1 MRIAVDISLYP
12 LNADYV
18 PPIRSFIDR
27 LSAHAGL
34 AVEYNALSTQVAGEL
49 DAVFDALRSEIGRT
63 FEGPDRAVF
72 VLKML
77 GGANPPAEFPHIH
90 GTRPK

>member
-18 PPIRSFIDR
+18 PPIKDFIDR
-27 LSAHAGL
+27 IAARPGLSI
-34 AVEYNALSTQVAGEL
+34 EYNALSTQVSGEI
-49 DAVFDALRSEIGRT
+49 DDVFAALRAEIGRT

-72 VLKML
+72 VMKML
-77 GGANPPAEFPHIH
+77 GGAN
-90 GTRPK
+90 RP